1 MENYNSTAQIPGP
14 KSDVGESNMSLTKE
28 AHDLKV
34 SIANYTQRAETKRLT
49 IKLIALLAS
58 AVLVALGW
66 MFRWQAVEL
75 HPAGDRSATAYLVN
89 RWTGEI
95 RILVN
100 QAWIVVDEVKR

>member
-1 MENYNSTAQIPGP
+1 MENYNSPPQISGP
-14 KSDVGESNMSLTKE
+14 KGDVGESNMSLTKE

-49 IKLIALLAS
+49 IKLIALLAA

-66 MFRWQAVEL
+66 MFRWQAIEL
-75 HPAGDRSATAYLVN
+75 HPAGDRSTTAYLVN

-95 RILVN
+95 RLLYGPV
-100 QAWIVVDEVKR
+100 WIVVDEKK